1 MVAVMKG
8 QETIEA
14 HHSLIPTSVNIPLQ
28 PGMPVITANSFKTA
42 RTPLIYAEAET
53 KRLKQSYKFLGTHFT
68 HAHRRCVHKF
78 NVFITGIDALVMMD
92 SLNFSV

>member
-42 RTPLIYAEAET
+42 RTPLIYTWLRQKIKVIIHILAYT
-53 KRLKQSYKFLGTHFT
+53 FHTCTQMVCS
-68 HAHRRCVHKF
+68 
-78 NVFITGIDALVMMD
+78 
-92 SLNFSV
+92 

>member
-42 RTPLIYAEAET
+42 RTPLIYAAAET
-53 KRLKQSYKFLGTHFT
+53 K
-68 HAHRRCVHKF
+68 
-78 NVFITGIDALVMMD
+78 D
-92 SLNFSV
+92 